1 MRNHILYRVA
11 FLAAILLQVHPILAQ
26 GSNNRKSYEPEMVFV
41 QGGTFQMGSESGVED
56 ELPVHSVTL
65 SDYYIGAYEVT
76 QAQWREVMGGNRSAH
91 SDCDQCPVEQVSWDD
106 VQEYI
111 ELLNSMTG
119 KLYRLPTEAQ
129 WEFAARGG
137 REGKGYIYSGGNDL
151 SKLGYY
157 EENAEGETHI
167 VGKKRPNELGIYDM
181 SGNVW
186 EWCSDRYGS
195 YTSAP
200 VSNPQGQSKGNY
212 YVIRGGGW
220 DIDAQGCRTSYRH
233 RENPGY
239 WNRSLGFRVVLSSD
253 LQGK

>member
-41 QGGTFQMGSESGVED
+41 EGGTFQMGSESGVED

-119 KLYRLPTEAQ
+119 KLYRLPTEAE
-129 WEFAARGG
+129 WEFAAG
-137 REGKGYIYSGGNDL
+137 
-151 SKLGYY
+151 
-157 EENAEGETHI
+157 A
-167 VGKKRPNELGIYDM
+167 
-181 SGNVW
+181 
-186 EWCSDRYGS
+186 
-195 YTSAP
+195 
-200 VSNPQGQSKGNY
+200 GQS
-212 YVIRGGGW
+212 
-220 DIDAQGCRTSYRH
+220 YRLPWGDELMLNG
-233 RENPGY
+233 RLPCNI
-239 WNRSLGFRVVLSSD
+239 W
-253 LQGK
+253 QGKFPNDPAIGWTPSTVPVKSY